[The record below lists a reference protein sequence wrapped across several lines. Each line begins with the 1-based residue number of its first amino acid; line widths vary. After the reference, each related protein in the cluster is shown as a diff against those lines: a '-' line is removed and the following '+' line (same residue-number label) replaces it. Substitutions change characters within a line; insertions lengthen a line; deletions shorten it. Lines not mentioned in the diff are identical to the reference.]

1 MTEIRRRYRG
11 ERYRRTRR
19 DEIVRRALKVFAR
32 KGYDTT
38 SMDDIAD
45 RARVAKGTLYYYFPS
60 KEDLYQAVMVHS
72 LEGIFEEL
80 AESIRDIVDPFQ
92 AFTRLLEALVKLFKS
107 KPDLLTLFLPLLNG
121 QELPGQRRV
130 EELVGEVWNLHRGL
144 LERHFG
150 ALMAGGGPE
159 RAHAVRFVARGLV
172 TNLLI
177 QLRKGADDHI
187 AMVVPAIAAIL
198 RDGFGQPPEGAVG
211 AMPPAHPTGIS
222 KGARPAPAAASPDA
236 TDEAAA
242 KPAARK
248 PASRKPA
255 VRKPADKAKKP
266 AAT

>member
-80 AESIRDIVDPFQ
+80 SESIRDITDPFE
-92 AFTRLLEALVKLFKS
+92 AFTRLLEALVTLFNG

-150 ALMAGGGPE
+150 SLIAGDPS
-159 RAHAVRFVARGLV
+159 RAHAVRFMARGLV

-177 QLRKGADDHI
+177 QLRKGATDHI
-187 AMVVPAIAAIL
+187 AHVVPGIAAIL
-198 RDGFGQPPEGAVG
+198 RDGFGQPAPGATG

-222 KGARPAPAAASPDA
+222 RAAYPHVES
-236 TDEAAA
+236 
-242 KPAARK
+242 KPEVKKA
-248 PASRKPA
+248 ASRKPA
-255 VRKPADKAKKP
+255 AKKPAAKKPAAKKPAAKKP

>member
-1 MTEIRRRYRG
+1 MAEIRRRYRG

-32 KGYDTT
+32 KGYDAT

-60 KEDLYQAVMVHS
+60 KEDLYHAVMVHS
-72 LEGIFEEL
+72 LQGIFEDL
-80 AESIRDIVDPFQ
+80 SAKISDVHDPFQ
-92 AFTRLLEALVKLFKS
+92 AFTRLLEALVKMFGG

-130 EELVGEVWNLHRGL
+130 EDLVGEVWSLHKAL

-150 ALMAGGGPE
+150 PLMAGGGPE

-187 AMVVPAIAAIL
+187 AAVVPVLAGIL
-198 RDGFGQPPEGAVG
+198 RDGFGAPVLGAEPPVHPDGAG
-211 AMPPAHPTGIS
+211 HPPA
-222 KGARPAPAAASPDA
+222 KKAPAKKASAVAKA
-236 TDEAAA
+236 TSD
-242 KPAARK
+242 KPAK
-248 PASRKPA
+248 KTP
-255 VRKPADKAKKP
+255 AKKT
-266 AAT
+266 AE